1 MAVLKDLIVHGAS
14 RFLNGIN
21 TDAIHANLI
30 DAQDGVFKTI
40 TTTTLDAQTITTDML
55 KANNARVSQTLTVD
69 GTISTNKWEAANIA
83 NIGGNFY
90 ISPTGKTNPGVIG
103 TITVTKTNT
112 TTINGVSIGVYT
124 LVVSGTFGVTSTSS
138 TVWGPTSNNQS
149 KVIFTGSISYPQI
162 TGTDLTTTGK
172 KYPLGTCDGTMTAV
186 STGTNT
192 LTGFTITGVNSPA
205 LDVFFKEVGVT
216 SINNTVCSGYEMQIS
231 VYQSYSSSALRPIGI
246 LLTSY
251 GKEKK
256 QYIDIYGGANA
267 LGSTTEEI
275 DTGFAEPSVRIG
287 QLDGLNP
294 ISYQLTSDTTVS
306 SNKKY
311 YTYNTSTYEYT
322 KVTPASGANPKSLGY
337 YEGIAST
344 TPSGWGIYTT
354 NGFFKGKVVAS
365 AGRIGEGTAAWT
377 IGNDGNNT
385 ARIFAPSTRA
395 AWNTNAS
402 GIWIATDVIS
412 GGAQTGSAVSGQYA
426 STDPKWYIKAN
437 GDVKFG
443 ELTYING
450 TLTVPAA
457 KVNGTLS
464 AATMQTNL
472 LAALHAKINALTSST
487 ATIGS
492 WKISKGVMQHD
503 TVGGTNGIWISAD
516 TDTSSNVTVGTS
528 GARKDWRLLV
538 NNKFG
543 VTTGGVLYASGV
555 SLSGAIE
562 ATSFTAKDYYNNAY
576 RTRAVIDTNGLTVY
590 DGSGVADANI
600 QAKFGSTVQVGKK
613 AVGYVSIA
621 STGMDIYAG
630 SSNINLA
637 HFGYDS
643 TETSTEESS
652 SVISDSPFFSVGQ
665 RRTVISSE
673 RGDNAT
679 VRAYVSNRYNID
691 ADQEMPVPPGSYS
704 TIIGYDN
711 VAIGPNSCAEGNNTI
726 AYGADAHSEGT
737 LTAAIGMSSHAE
749 GCITEAFGSYS
760 HAEGYNTEANRGY
773 SHAEGWGTEANELY
787 SHAEGYN
794 TKANGGSSHAEGY
807 STKANGSYSHAGG
820 SDTTANGYAQTVIG
834 RYNIISPSSAQS
846 TYDATVS
853 PYAFIIGNGTGSS
866 NANRSN
872 ALTVDWSGNLR
883 IKGNIY
889 VGCNADSS
897 SGTGLLATSGGTLT
911 GCLRIKP
918 TSDSNWSEGIRI
930 YPASNG
936 WTTLLLGGTD
946 NTADTGTSANSWS
959 LHSYGGNFYLAR
971 NGSSTSSSAILSC
984 VNNVWAWNGTAQG
997 NISGT
1002 CSYPAGF
1009 ASRTTGATWGNTIGT
1024 SFTSWNDSTGGSID
1038 FRQDNPS
1045 SGKVSI
1051 KVDGRFYYNEGN
1063 TAVWGLTSANGY
1075 WGMTDPDGNTSS
1087 SCWIRTTQAG
1097 IIPYQSGGR
1106 GSGHNYVGTDSWYF
1120 SQGYIDNI
1128 HGVTL
1133 DFNAATI
1140 SGTTTIG
1147 GVTRINNSLYCDIL
1161 YAGSGVVNAD
1171 LSVGGTVRSPSDK
1184 RIKTHLKYLNVD
1196 DVAARF
1202 VQQLR
1207 PAYYIKNNKPEVG
1220 FYAQDVQEADPW
1232 NVMVESDEKGM
1243 LNLSYTEIIA
1253 PLVSYCH
1260 SLEKRIKEL
1269 EARK

>member
-90 ISPTGKTNPGVIG
+90 ISPTGKTDLGVIG
-103 TITVTKTNT
+103 TITVTKTST
-112 TTINGVSIGVYT
+112 TTTNGVSVGVYT

-138 TVWGPTSNNQS
+138 TIWGTSS

-172 KYPLGTCDGTMTAV
+172 KYPLGTCNGTMTAV

-216 SINNTVCSGYEMQIS
+216 SVTSTACSGYEMQIS
-231 VYQSYSSSALRPIGI
+231 VYQSYSNSALRPIGI

-267 LGSTTEEI
+267 LS
-275 DTGFAEPSVRIG
+275 DSATGFANPSVRIG
-287 QLDGLNP
+287 QLDGL
-294 ISYQLTSDTTVS
+294 SDIRDGVTDS
-306 SNKKY
+306 S
-311 YTYNTSTYEYT
+311 SPT
-322 KVTPASGANPKSLGY
+322 K
-337 YEGIAST
+337 
-344 TPSGWGIYTT
+344 PSGWGIYTT
-354 NGFFKGKVVAS
+354 NGFFKGKIVS
-365 AGRIGEGTAAWT
+365 NAGLIAGWT
-377 IGNDGNNT
+377 ISDTALYNGSTGINNT
-385 ARIFAPSTRA
+385 T
-395 AWNTNAS
+395 S
-402 GIWIATDVIS
+402 GAYLGCNSSNMGLNIS
-412 GGAQTGSAVSGQYA
+412 GGSAATTITITNKNFTKS
-426 STDPKWYIKAN
+426 
-437 GDVKFG
+437 
-443 ELTYING
+443 ING
-450 TLTVPAA
+450 TSYSTLRVAIGSNFGMDSSGNIYA
-457 KVNGTLS
+457 NGANITNINANNISTNMLS
-464 AATMQTNL
+464 AMQAVVSKLSVLRADMGT
-472 LAALHAKINALTSST
+472 IT
-487 ATIGS
+487 A
-492 WKISKGVMQHD
+492 GVIKHD
-503 TVGGTNGIWISAD
+503 TVGGTNGIWFSAATN
-516 TDTSSNVTVGTS
+516 TDSNVTVGTS

-562 ATSFTAKDYYNNAY
+562 ATSFTAKDYYENAY
-576 RTRAVIDTNGLTVY
+576 RTRAVVDTNGLTIY
-590 DGSGVADANI
+590 DGSGTGDANV
-600 QAKFGSTVQVGKK
+600 QARFGSTVQVGKK

-643 TETSTEESS
+643 TETSTSESS
-652 SVISDSPFFSVGQ
+652 TVISNSPFFSMGQ
-665 RRTVISSE
+665 RRTIISSE
-673 RGDNAT
+673 RGDNAA
-679 VRAYVSNRYNID
+679 VIANVSNRYDYD

-704 TIIGYDN
+704 TVIGYNN

-726 AYGADAHSEGT
+726 TYGNDAHSEGYR
-737 LTAAIGMSSHAE
+737 TAAIG
-749 GCITEAFGSYS
+749 FYS
-760 HAEGYNTEANRGY
+760 HAEGYGSEASNSYAHAEGWSTVASGLNGPHAEGFNTTASGATSHAEGSKTTASGNY
-773 SHAEGWGTEANELY
+773 SHAEGCETA
-787 SHAEGYN
+787 
-794 TKANGGSSHAEGY
+794 ANGGF
-807 STKANGSYSHAGG
+807 SHAGG
-820 SDTTANGYAQTVIG
+820 YKTSMASYCTGAFVHGIGITANAQYQTIFGKYPNV
-834 RYNIISPSSAQS
+834 NLNH
-846 TYDATVS
+846 
-853 PYAFIIGNGTGSS
+853 AFEIGNGTENDSS
-866 NANRSN
+866 NAL
-872 ALTVDWSGNLR
+872 AIDWDGNLR

-889 VGCNADSS
+889 VGCNASS
-897 SGTGLLATSGGTLT
+897 SGGTQLGSAAVTGV
-911 GCLRIKP
+911 K
-918 TSDSNWSEGIRI
+918 
-930 YPASNG
+930 
-936 WTTLLLGGTD
+936 
-946 NTADTGTSANSWS
+946 
-959 LHSYGGNFYLAR
+959 
-971 NGSSTSSSAILSC
+971 GSSESTYRTGQVSLSASD
-984 VNNVWAWNGTAQG
+984 VGAVPTNGNA
-997 NISGT
+997 GT

-1106 GSGHNYVGTDSWYF
+1106 GGGHNYVGTDSWYF

-1171 LSVGGTVRSPSDK
+1171 LAVGGTLRQVSDRK
-1184 RIKTHLKYLNVD
+1184 VKTHLKYLNTD
-1196 DVAARF
+1196 STAIKF
-1202 VQQLR
+1202 IQQLR

-1220 FYAQDVQEADPW
+1220 FYAQDIQEIDPW
-1232 NVMVESDEKGM
+1232 NTMVESDKEGM